1 MIRFKNRYRK
11 SPMYQYK
18 FALDKVYNDNKSVCN
33 IISFCK
39 RYLLTYSYRV
49 MYTVVE
55 GLLL

>member
-1 MIRFKNRYRK
+1 
-11 SPMYQYK
+11 MYQYK

-55 GLLL
+55 GAKEVK